1 MEISIHKQTV
11 WQWVRRWVQLLAG
24 IFKVELERTILPTL
38 KEHMSPWKVY
48 VDDTISYIKEESIEH
63 VLSKL
68 NGYHENIEFTYEIEN
83 DGKLPFLDVLVI
95 RKDYEVQ
102 TIAYRK
108 STNNDIYLQW
118 QSLRF
123 FAIGISF
130 KSLQSVL
137 QQPTLAK

>member
-1 MEISIHKQTV
+1 M

-123 FAIGISF
+123 FATGISF

-137 QQPTLAK
+137 QRPTLAK

>member
-1 MEISIHKQTV
+1 MQMTPS
-11 WQWVRRWVQLLAG
+11 
-24 IFKVELERTILPTL
+24 PT
-38 KEHMSPWKVY
+38 
-48 VDDTISYIKEESIEH
+48 ESIEH

-68 NGYHENIEFTYEIEN
+68 NGYHDNIEFTYEIEN

-123 FAIGISF
+123 FATDISF

-137 QQPTLAK
+137 QRPTLAK